1 MLSKENRK
9 TNQMEIVSL
18 EDIIPAD
25 NLLRKIENAVDFSK
39 IYNFVENLYCLDNG
53 RPSVDPV
60 VLFKMVIIQHLYG
73 LPSLRRTAEEVK
85 LNIAYRWF
93 LGYTLNEPTPHFST
107 ISYNFKHRYTP
118 ETIDKIFY
126 WILEEI
132 AKAGYL
138 SLEAVFIDSTHIK
151 ANANMK
157 KTIKKALPKAAKIY
171 EEQLMQEIN
180 EDRESQGKKP
190 FDDNNQNGNGSKTTK
205 DISTT
210 DPDSGVF
217 HKGEHKR
224 CFAYSAQTACE
235 KHGYILDAII
245 VAGNIHDSVSFD
257 SLYDRILDRY
267 SNDIKIIAAD
277 AAYKTPWICKRII
290 DENIIPALPYKR
302 PLGKKGYFRPSE
314 YVYDEYYNCML
325 CPQNEIL
332 SYATT
337 NREGYKE
344 FKSKGRICEQCS
356 EKYRCT
362 ANQKSQKTVMRHIW
376 AKYIEIAEDW
386 RHTKLFKEVYAQR
399 KETIERVFADAKE
412 KYAMRFSPYRGLTQV
427 TNWVRLKFAV
437 MNLKKYAI
445 HKWKNEFFS
454 SLNIIFLRRSPRLLL
469 QSGTS
474 STD

>member
-9 TNQMEIVSL
+9 TNQIEIVSL
-18 EDIIPAD
+18 ENIIPAD
-25 NLLRKIENAVDFSK
+25 HLLRKIENAIDFTK
-39 IYNFVENLYCLDNG
+39 IYDFVEDLYCPDNG

-85 LNIAYRWF
+85 LNMAYRWF
-93 LGYTLNEPTPHFST
+93 LGYTLNEQTPHFST
-107 ISYNFKHRYTP
+107 ISYNFRHRFTP
-118 ETIDKIFY
+118 EIIDEIFY
-126 WILEEI
+126 WILKEI
-132 AKAGYL
+132 DKAGYL

-157 KTIKKALPKAAKIY
+157 KRVKKAIPKAAKIY

-180 EDRESQGKKP
+180 EDREQHNKKP
-190 FDDNNQNGNGSKTTK
+190 FDNNKGDKTEEVIK
-205 DISTT
+205 DVSTT

-235 KHGYILDAII
+235 KHGYILDSVV
-245 VAGNIHDSVSFD
+245 VAGNIHDTVSFD
-257 SLYDRILDRY
+257 ALYDKLMNRY
-267 SNDIKIIAAD
+267 SDEIKFVAAD

-290 DENIIPALPYKR
+290 EDGNIPTMPYKR
-302 PLGKKGYFRPSE
+302 PMGKHGYFRPAD
-314 YVYDEYYNCML
+314 YVYDEYYDCVL

-337 NREGYKE
+337 NRDGYRE
-344 FKSKGRICEQCS
+344 FTSKGNICAQCC

-362 ANQKSQKTVMRHIW
+362 SSRNSQRTIMRHIW
-376 AKYIEIAEDW
+376 AKYLEITEDW
-386 RHTKLFKEVYAQR
+386 RQTKICREIYAQR

-412 KYAMRFSPYRGLTQV
+412 KYGMRFSPYRGLTQV
-427 TNWVRLKFAV
+427 TNWVRLKFAA

-445 HKWKNEFFS
+445 HKWLGFCFQ
-454 SLNIIFLRRSPRLLL
+454 FLHSICCNKSTRLKH
-469 QSGTS
+469 QSGTF
-474 STD
+474 STA